1 MKINYI
7 LLSFAVSISA
17 LMAYGFLL
25 IPAFFE
31 SSTNFKLT
39 IGLNMFLIFSLCLAL
54 GIAISG
60 PSQKATLLIRT
71 VGFTSFILSIGM
83 FILLKMLVVSN
94 GIIIV
99 FSGLFFLFTLLI
111 TFALQKSKV

>member
-7 LLSFAVSISA
+7 LLSFAVSIAA

-83 FILLKMLVVSN
+83 FLLLKMLVVSN
-94 GIIIV
+94 GIINV
-99 FSGLFFLFTLLI
+99 LSGLFFLFTLLI
-111 TFALQKSKV
+111 TVALQKSKV